1 MKILIITPHYLP
13 GFKAGGPIESIKSIV
28 ANLHGKLEFDILTKD
43 RDLGDN
49 QSYLNIKTE
58 EWIENS
64 NCQIM
69 YLNPSKFNSIFV
81 IMRLIAK
88 NKYDALYL
96 PSSFSLVTIKLL
108 FLRKLG
114 FLKKL
119 KIIVSPRGEYSAG
132 ALKLK
137 KIKKKV
143 FLVLARLIGLYQN
156 IIWHATTRDESKLI
170 IKTHDSNVQVK
181 VAENLKEIIIRD
193 KFLIKN
199 DKELKLVFAGRIS
212 PMKNLNRCLDELTKV
227 DYKNIV
233 FDIIGPIEDEE
244 FWNECRLKISRLKNI
259 QVNYIGCLENDIIL
273 QKLSDYHFLFLPTLG
288 ENFGHIILESL
299 MARTPLIISDRTP
312 WRQLNKIN
320 IGWDI
325 SLSCDIYPTI
335 KYCYNMENKEY
346 QKMMESVKKYVDNYD
361 QSLMINNTWQLFNG
375 KE

>member
-1 MKILIITPHYLP
+1 MLDGINSHID
-13 GFKAGGPIESIKSIV
+13 AG
-28 ANLHGKLEFDILTKD
+28 
-43 RDLGDN
+43 
-49 QSYLNIKTE
+49 
-58 EWIENS
+58 EN
-64 NCQIM
+64 
-69 YLNPSKFNSIFV
+69 
-81 IMRLIAK
+81 RLFMVGRY
-88 NKYDALYL
+88 N
-96 PSSFSLVTIKLL
+96 
-108 FLRKLG
+108 
-114 FLKKL
+114 
-119 KIIVSPRGEYSAG
+119 
-132 ALKLK
+132 
-137 KIKKKV
+137 
-143 FLVLARLIGLYQN
+143 
-156 IIWHATTRDESKLI
+156 
-170 IKTHDSNVQVK
+170 
-181 VAENLKEIIIRD
+181 D